1 MDALDVIEAFAVLGS
16 HDAYD
21 AHDLH
26 DERQSGR
33 TFTMAITDDLRKTLS
48 DPTPLYF
55 AAGTADL
62 ALQQAKKVPGLVEQL
77 RVEAP
82 ARFEA
87 VRNTDPKTVQEKAGA
102 RAKEATA
109 RAKEATAR
117 AKEAQE
123 SLQSRVTDFISTL
136 DGDIKKLGST
146 LDADLKKLGESA
158 QDFALRGVGVAAE
171 YAVKARET
179 YEKVAE
185 HGEQAVRTWRGE
197 AAEEI
202 EELAIAV
209 EPSAEPKTEPKTD
222 PVQVKETGA
231 PKPAPAAVTVPAPEA
246 KTSTVKKAPVRK
258 PVAKKTT
265 PPTK

>member
-1 MDALDVIEAFAVLGS
+1 
-16 HDAYD
+16 
-21 AHDLH
+21 
-26 DERQSGR
+26 
-33 TFTMAITDDLRKTLS
+33 MAITDDLRKTLS

-77 RVEAP
+77 RAEAP
-82 ARFEA
+82 ARIEA
-87 VRNTDPKTVQEKAGA
+87 VRNTDPKAVQEKAS
-102 RAKEATA
+102 
-109 RAKEATAR
+109 AR

-123 SLQSRVTDFISTL
+123 TLQTKVNEFLGNL
-136 DGDIKKLGST
+136 DV
-146 LDADLKKLGESA
+146 DLKKLGESA

-202 EELAIAV
+202 EDLAIAV
-209 EPSAEPKTEPKTD
+209 EGKAEPVEVKAEPKPAESKAEPAAEK
-222 PVQVKETGA
+222 
-231 PKPAPAAVTVPAPEA
+231 KPAA
-246 KTSTVKKAPVRK
+246 KKAPAPRK
-258 PVAKKTT
+258 ITTSTTAKKTT
-265 PPTK
+265 PPAK